1 MTGASSGGY
10 ARGVASG
17 TMESPVGRALLRL
30 TGISLLAVA
39 LVGLVDP
46 RRVSVDYRWQVVVPT
61 VGVGVVLAA
70 LGRVPHTLK
79 RRWVPGVV
87 AVAGAAAA
95 TFVAMQA
102 RYSYG
107 WDAGAIMSMARS
119 LHAGRPLSQHDLA
132 YLSLFPNNL
141 PLLAIDR
148 VGADVAQALGLAPD
162 AVLIALAGAG
172 LAVTLYAVH
181 VLVGRVAGPG
191 PALVAQLVVVV
202 LVGLSPW
209 LSVPYTDVLAMPF
222 VAGGAALASR
232 ALTPGRRG
240 VRLILCALAI
250 VALAVAYVVKTT
262 PVVVVVAVAITA
274 VVAVFERE
282 RVRRRALSYAGA
294 GLAALLMFVGLAVGL
309 QASSPVLGGVD
320 HENLRPNGAPTL
332 LWWVANGSAKTVSG
346 SGLVS
351 YGAYVSGM
359 VDAIDGRTPEQMN
372 DYARGYLA
380 DRWQER
386 GLAGTAVFYADK
398 LAWNWGDGMF
408 SAWGEGGDS
417 LPGRLAPATGL
428 TGVVHD
434 LNGFNGVGYRVRAEL
449 TQGLWLAVLLVAGV
463 GLLRAPYRRE
473 VLLLA
478 LSVLGIAAFTMVFQ
492 GRSRYLF
499 AFVPLVVALA
509 GTVHPSFRG
518 VAGWPR
524 RGRATGG
531 HRRRLRT

>member
-1 MTGASSGGY
+1 M
-10 ARGVASG
+10 
-17 TMESPVGRALLRL
+17 
-30 TGISLLAVA
+30 
-39 LVGLVDP
+39 
-46 RRVSVDYRWQVVVPT
+46 PT
-61 VGVGVVLAA
+61 VIVGIVLAA
-70 LGRVPHTLK
+70 RCHVLPTLK

-95 TFVAMQA
+95 TLVAMQT
-102 RYSYG
+102 RYNYG

-148 VGADVAQALGLAPD
+148 VGADVAQGLGLAPD

-172 LAVTLYAVH
+172 IAVTLYAVH

-191 PALVAQLVVVV
+191 SALVAQLVAIV

-222 VAGGAALASR
+222 VVGGAALASR
-232 ALTPGRRG
+232 ALAPGRRG
-240 VRLILCALAI
+240 VRVCEWSLAI
-250 VALAVAYVVKTT
+250 IALAVAYAVKTT
-262 PVVVVVAVAITA
+262 PVVVLVAAAITA
-274 VVAVFERE
+274 VVAVFDGERPP
-282 RVRRRALSYAGA
+282 RRALA
-294 GLAALLMFVGLAVGL
+294 GLGACAAGLVMFVGLAVGL
-309 QASSPVLGGVD
+309 QAASTALAGVD
-320 HENLRPNGAPTL
+320 HENLRPNGSPTL

-346 SGLVS
+346 SGMVS
-351 YGAYVSGM
+351 YGAYVRAM
-359 VDAIDGRTPEQMN
+359 VDAVDGRTPEQM
-372 DYARGYLA
+372 DVYALGYLA
-380 DRWQER
+380 ERWQER
-386 GLAGTAVFYADK
+386 GLAGTAAFYADK

-434 LNGFNGVGYRVRAEL
+434 LNGFNGAGYQIRAEL
-449 TQGLWLAVLLVAGV
+449 TQGLWLAVLLVAGL
-463 GLLRAPYRRE
+463 GLLRVPYRRE

-478 LSVLGIAAFTMVFQ
+478 LSVLGIGAFTMVFQ

-509 GTVHPSFRG
+509 GTVQPSFAWRAAPG
-518 VAGWPR
+518 VRFAHAT
-524 RGRATGG
+524 RGR
-531 HRRRLRT
+531 RQRLRT